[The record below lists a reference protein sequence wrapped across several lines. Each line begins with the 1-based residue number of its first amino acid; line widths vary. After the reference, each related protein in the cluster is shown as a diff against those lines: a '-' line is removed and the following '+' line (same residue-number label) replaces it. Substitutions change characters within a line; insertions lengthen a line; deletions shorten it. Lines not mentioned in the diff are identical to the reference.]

1 MNEIMNICG
10 VDCYE
15 KDGTAYLRLDTVARG
30 LGFTKKADSGNEVVN
45 WTRVRG
51 YLSDL
56 GVVQKCTTGDFI
68 PENIFYRL
76 AMKAKNAAAE
86 AFQAK
91 IADEVIP
98 SIRRHGAYMTDD
110 TIEQI
115 LSDPDTI
122 IRLATDLKAERE
134 KRKAVEADN
143 ERQRQIIKDFEPIK
157 QYVDTIL
164 ESTGTLTTS
173 QIAADYDLSA
183 RTLNKILHEEGVQH
197 NVNGQWILYRK
208 HMEMGYTKSKTIPI
222 TRSDGSPD
230 TKMHTQWTQKGRMMI
245 HEILTRRGIKAVMDK
260 EIEKRNG
267 ERKNGDELLSA
278 CGISG
283 TCIRV
288 IV

>member
-1 MNEIMNICG
+1 MNDIMNICG

-15 KDGTAYLRLDTVARG
+15 KDGTAYLKLETVARG
-30 LGFTKKADSGNEVVN
+30 LGFTKKAASGNEVVH

-51 YLSDL
+51 YLYDL

-134 KRKAVEADN
+134 KRKELEAANSELAADN
-143 ERQRQIIKDFEPIK
+143 QIMKPK
-157 QYVDTIL
+157 
-164 ESTGTLTTS
+164 
-173 QIAADYDLSA
+173 ADYFDKMVDRNLLTNFRETA
-183 RTLNKILHEEGVQH
+183 KQI
-197 NVNGQWILYRK
+197 NVPPKKFVNF
-208 HMEMGYTKSKTIPI
+208 
-222 TRSDGSPD
+222 
-230 TKMHTQWTQKGRMMI
+230 
-245 HEILTRRGIKAVMDK
+245 
-260 EIEKRNG
+260 
-267 ERKNGDELLSA
+267 LLE
-278 CGISG
+278 
-283 TCIRV
+283 
-288 IV
+288 